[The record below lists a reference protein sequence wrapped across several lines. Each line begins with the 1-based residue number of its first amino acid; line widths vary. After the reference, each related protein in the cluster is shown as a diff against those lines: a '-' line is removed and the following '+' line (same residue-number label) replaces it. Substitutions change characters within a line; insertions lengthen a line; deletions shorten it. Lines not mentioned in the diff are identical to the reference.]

1 MSTIKSA
8 LHWRYAT
15 KRYDSTHQFDESILD
30 EILESIRLAP
40 TSLGLQ
46 PFKVYVITDS
56 EVKSQ
61 LSPAC
66 FNQPQI
72 MESNIVV
79 VFAAITELTTT
90 DIDKHIHRIAN
101 TRQIPVESL
110 EGFQR
115 SISNFT
121 GNKDQQ
127 QIKDWAAKQT
137 YIALGFAL
145 LSAAQHRI
153 DSTPMEGFNA
163 SEVDRILHLDSQKL
177 HSTVILTLGKRNED
191 TDGLANAAKVRKNP
205 EEMFVYL

>member
-1 MSTIKSA
+1 MSTIKTA

-15 KRYDSTHQFDESILD
+15 KRYDSTHQVDESILD

-46 PFKVYVITDS
+46 PFKAYVITDS
-56 EVKSQ
+56 EMKTQ

-66 FNQPQI
+66 YNQPQI
-72 MESNIVV
+72 IESSVVV
-79 VFAAITELTTT
+79 VFAAITELTTM
-90 DIDKHIHRIAN
+90 DIEKHIHRIAN

-110 EGFQR
+110 DGFQK
-115 SISNFT
+115 SITNFT

-145 LSAAQHRI
+145 LSAAQHQI

-163 SEVDRILHLDSQKL
+163 SEVDRILQLESQKL
-177 HSTVILTLGKRNED
+177 HATVILTLGKRSEAND
-191 TDGLANAAKVRKNP
+191 TLAQAPKVRKNA

>member
-1 MSTIKSA
+1 MSTIKTA

-15 KRYDSTHQFDESILD
+15 KRYDSTHQVDESILD

-46 PFKVYVITDS
+46 PFKAFIITDL
-56 EVKSQ
+56 EMKSK

-66 FNQPQI
+66 YNQPQI
-72 MESNIVV
+72 IESSVVV
-79 VFAAITELTTT
+79 VFAAITELTSM
-90 DIDKHIHRIAN
+90 DIEKHIYRIAN

-110 EGFQR
+110 DGFQK
-115 SISNFT
+115 SITNFT

-145 LSAAQHRI
+145 LSAAQHQI

-163 SEVDRILHLDSQKL
+163 SEVDRILQLESHKL
-177 HSTVILTLGKRNED
+177 HATVILTLGKRSEAND
-191 TDGLANAAKVRKNP
+191 TLAQAPKVRKNA